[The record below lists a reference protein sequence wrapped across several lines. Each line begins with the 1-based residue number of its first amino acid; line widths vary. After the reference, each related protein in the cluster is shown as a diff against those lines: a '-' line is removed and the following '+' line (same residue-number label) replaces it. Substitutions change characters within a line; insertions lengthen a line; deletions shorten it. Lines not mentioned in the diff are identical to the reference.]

1 MKTIGRPLLVAILI
15 FAGLTPFACSKNREA
30 AQSEGAPMPASLA
43 RAEDGGHTGDHEATG
58 VHSLDRAAEHSA
70 AGDGEFPPLYDGL
83 GNHRRGITTSSGQAQ
98 AYFDQGLRLQ
108 YAFNHAEAI
117 RSYEA
122 ALAADSECAM
132 CWWGIALAAG
142 NNINAGLDEAGG
154 RLAYEAAGE
163 ATALAGDASEPERML
178 IEAIAA
184 RYGPDPLDNRVALDS
199 AYARAMERV
208 AEIYPGDTDIL
219 TLYAA
224 SLMNL
229 SPWFYWE
236 GPYDDRTPRPGT
248 RRIVSTL
255 EDALE
260 IDREHPGAC
269 HYLIHAV
276 EAAYPERA
284 VECADRLASLMPAAG
299 HIVHMP
305 GHIYI
310 RVGRYRDAVEANRH
324 AVHQDEAYIAD
335 QGQQSVYTGAY
346 YPHNYHFMAFAATM
360 AGMKEDALYAARTV
374 SPRVPLEVARAVPFI
389 QNAIVMP
396 ELTLLTFGEWE
407 AVLNVPAPDTSLE
420 LASVMHR
427 YARGTALA
435 ALGRLDDARAVLG
448 DLRTESREAAREAGG
463 DEAAN
468 PVLSIA
474 AHALAGEIALRA
486 GEPAAAVERFRR
498 ATQLEDGMVYEEPP
512 LWYYPTRHSL
522 GRALLE
528 AGDASGAEQVYRED
542 LTRFPENGWS
552 LFGLAQSLEAQG
564 QSSAAAEVRE
574 GLERAWQYS
583 DVELT
588 ASRF

>member
-1 MKTIGRPLLVAILI
+1 MKTTGRPLLVAILL
-15 FAGLTPFACSKNREA
+15 FAGLTPFACSKNQEA
-30 AQSEGAPMPASLA
+30 SRGDQESTGLHAVDDAATHSTASEGEP
-43 RAEDGGHTGDHEATG
+43 
-58 VHSLDRAAEHSA
+58 
-70 AGDGEFPPLYDGL
+70 PPLYDGL
-83 GNHRRGITTSSGQAQ
+83 GDHHREITTRSEQAQ

-122 ALAADSECAM
+122 ALGADPECAM

-142 NNINAGLDEAGG
+142 NNINAGIDEAGG
-154 RLAYEAAGE
+154 RLAHEAAGKAE
-163 ATALAGDASEPERML
+163 ALAEGATEPERML
-178 IEAIAA
+178 IEAISA
-184 RYGPDPLDNRVALDS
+184 RYGPEPLEDRISLDS

-208 AEIYPGDTDIL
+208 AESYPRDTDVV

-229 SPWFYWE
+229 SPWHYWE
-236 GPYDDRTPRPGT
+236 GPYDDRMPRPGT
-248 RRIVSTL
+248 LRIVSTL

-260 IDREHPGAC
+260 IDANHPGAC

-324 AVHQDEAYIAD
+324 AVHQDESYIAD

-360 AGMKEDALYAARTV
+360 AGMKEDAMYAARTV
-374 SPRVPLEVARAVPFI
+374 SPKVPLEVARAVPFI

-396 ELTLLTFGEWE
+396 DLTLLTFGEWE
-407 AVLNVPAPDTSLE
+407 AVLDVPSPDASLE

-435 ALGRLDDARAVLG
+435 ALGRLDDARALLG
-448 DLRTESREAAREAGG
+448 ELRTESREAAREAGG
-463 DEAAN
+463 EMAN

-486 GEPAAAVERFRR
+486 GQPAVAVERFRQAAR
-498 ATQLEDGMVYEEPP
+498 LEDGMVYEEPP
-512 LWYYPTRHSL
+512 LWYYPMRHSL

-528 AGDASGAEQVYRED
+528 AGDAAGAERVYRED

-552 LFGLAQSLEAQG
+552 LFGLAQSLEDQG
-564 QSSAAAEVRE
+564 RTAEAAEVRDAF
-574 GLERAWQYS
+574 ERAWRHS

-588 ASRF
+588 TSRF

>member
-1 MKTIGRPLLVAILI
+1 MKTTGRPLLIAVLLA
-15 FAGLTPFACSKNREA
+15 AGLAPYACSKNQEASRGDRE
-30 AQSEGAPMPASLA
+30 S
-43 RAEDGGHTGDHEATG
+43 TG
-58 VHSLDRAAEHSA
+58 VHALDSTAGHSTA
-70 AGDGEFPPLYDGL
+70 SESSGEPPPLYDGL
-83 GNHRRGITTSSGQAQ
+83 GDHRREITTTSEQAQ

-122 ALAADSECAM
+122 ALAADPECAM

-142 NNINAGLDEAGG
+142 NNINAGMDEAGG
-154 RLAYEAAGE
+154 RLAWEAAGKAE
-163 ATALAGDASEPERML
+163 ALAEDATAPERML
-178 IEAIAA
+178 IEAIGV
-184 RYGPDPLDNRVALDS
+184 RYGPDPFENRAALDS
-199 AYARAMERV
+199 AYAGAMERA
-208 AEIYPGDTDIL
+208 AEAYPRDADIL

-335 QGQQSVYTGAY
+335 QGQRSVYTGAY

-374 SPRVPLEVARAVPFI
+374 SPKVPLDVARAVPFI

-407 AVLNVPAPDTSLE
+407 AVLDVPAPDASLE

-435 ALGRLDDARAVLG
+435 ALGRLDDARALLG
-448 DLRTESREAAREAGG
+448 ELRSESRDAAREAGG

-486 GEPAAAVERFRR
+486 GEPAAAGERFRQAAR
-498 ATQLEDGMVYEEPP
+498 LEDGMVYEEPP
-512 LWYYPTRHSL
+512 LWYYPIRHSL

-528 AGDASGAEQVYRED
+528 AGDAAGAERVYRED

-564 QSSAAAEVRE
+564 RTAEAAEARE
-574 GLERAWQYS
+574 EFERAWRHS

>member
-1 MKTIGRPLLVAILI
+1 MKTTGRPLLVAILI
-15 FAGLTPFACSKNREA
+15 AAGLTPFACSENRDA
-30 AQSEGAPMPASLA
+30 AGGDQETTGAHA
-43 RAEDGGHTGDHEATG
+43 
-58 VHSLDRAAEHSA
+58 LDRAAEHTTHSTVNE
-70 AGDGEFPPLYDGL
+70 GGPPPLYDGL
-83 GNHRRGITTSSGQAQ
+83 GDHRREITTDSDRAQ

-122 ALAADSECAM
+122 ALAVDPKCAM

-142 NNINAGLDEAGG
+142 NNINAGMDEGGG
-154 RLAYEAAGE
+154 RLAYEAARRAE
-163 ATALAGDASEPERML
+163 ALAAKATAPERML
-178 IEAIAA
+178 IEAIGE
-184 RYGPDPLDNRVALDS
+184 RYGPEPLENRAALDS

-208 AEIYPGDTDIL
+208 AETYPRDADVL

-229 SPWFYWE
+229 SPWHYWE
-236 GPYDDRTPRPGT
+236 GPYDDRSPRPGT

-255 EDALE
+255 ENALA
-260 IDREHPGAC
+260 IDRDHPGAC

-360 AGMKEDALYAARTV
+360 AGMREDALHAARTV

-407 AVLNVPAPDTSLE
+407 EVLEIPVPDPSLE

-427 YARGTALA
+427 YATGAALA
-435 ALGRLDDARAVLG
+435 ALGRRDDARALLG
-448 DLRTESREAAREAGG
+448 ELRAESREAAAGAGG
-463 DEAAN
+463 DEVAN

-474 AHALAGEIALRA
+474 THALAGEIALRA
-486 GEPAAAVERFRR
+486 GEPAAAVERFRQAAR
-498 ATQLEDGMVYEEPP
+498 LEDGMVYEEPP
-512 LWYYPTRHSL
+512 LWYYPIRHSL

-528 AGDASGAEQVYRED
+528 AGDPVAAEAVYRAD
-542 LTRFPENGWS
+542 LVRFPDNGWS

-564 QSSAAAEVRE
+564 RADEAVEPRE
-574 GLERAWQYS
+574 AFVRAWQDS

>member
-1 MKTIGRPLLVAILI
+1 MKTSGRPLLVATLI
-15 FAGLTPFACSKNREA
+15 VAGFLPFACSKNQEA
-30 AQSEGAPMPASLA
+30 AQSERAQSPAALA
-43 RAEDGGHTGDHEATG
+43 HADHDGDP
-58 VHSLDRAAEHSA
+58 
-70 AGDGEFPPLYDGL
+70 PPLYDGL
-83 GNHRRGITTSSGQAQ
+83 GSHHREITNASREAQ
-98 AYFDQGLRLQ
+98 TYFDQGLRLQ

-117 RSYEA
+117 RSYRA
-122 ALAADSECAM
+122 ALAADPRCAM

-142 NNINAGLDEAGG
+142 NNINAGMDEAGG

-163 ATALAGDASEPERML
+163 AVELAAEVSESERML
-178 IEAIAA
+178 IEAIAM
-184 RYGPDPLDNRVALDS
+184 RYGPDPLEQRVALDT

-208 AEIYPGDTDIL
+208 AESYPRDPDVL

-224 SLMNL
+224 ALMNL
-229 SPWFYWE
+229 SPWHYWE

-248 RRIVSTL
+248 LRIISTL
-255 EDALE
+255 EDALR

-324 AVHQDEAYIAD
+324 AVHQDESYIAD

-360 AGMKEDALYAARTV
+360 AGIKEDALYAARTV
-374 SPRVPLEVARAVPFI
+374 SPKVPLEVAHAVPFI

-407 AVLNVPAPDTSLE
+407 AVLKAPAPDPTLE
-420 LASVMHR
+420 LAGVMHR
-427 YARGTALA
+427 YARGTALS
-435 ALGRLDDARAVLG
+435 ALGRRDDARALLG
-448 DLRTESREAAREAGG
+448 ELRAESRAAAAEAGG

-486 GEPAAAVERFRR
+486 GEAAAAAERFREAAR
-498 ATQLEDGMVYEEPP
+498 LEDGMVYEEPP

-528 AGDASGAEQVYRED
+528 AGDAAGAERVYRED
-542 LTRFPENGWS
+542 LARFPENGWS

-564 QSSAAAEVRE
+564 RASEAAEVRDAF
-574 GLERAWQYS
+574 ERAWRHA